1 MGLALFDKQLPP
13 VNLVRP
19 LVQMLDFFV
28 RQMGGFAKLK
38 RSGEDP
44 RRLDR
49 HRGDAQD
56 FARRIAEGDH
66 AVVLQEDEF
75 GGLAVALKELP

>member
-1 MGLALFDKQLPP
+1 MGLPVFDKQLPP
-13 VNLVRP
+13 VDLVRP
-19 LVQMLDFFV
+19 LVQMLDFLV

-38 RSGEDP
+38 RAGEDL

-49 HRGDAQD
+49 HRGDIQD

-66 AVVLQEDEF
+66 AVILQEDEF
-75 GGLAVALKELP
+75 RRLSVAIQELP